1 MEIKN
6 KMSKRRIKGKIVST
20 KMDKTV
26 VVAVEMPKKHPLYG
40 KLMRNTQKFKAHN
53 EMNVSEG
60 DYVIIEESKPFSKKV
75 TWVVIEKISAK
86 ETN

>member
-1 MEIKN
+1 MERKDN
-6 KMSKRRIKGKIVST
+6 MSKRRIKGQIVSA

-40 KLMRNTQKFKAHN
+40 KLMRNTRKFKAHN

-60 DYVIIEESKPFSKKV
+60 DYVIIEETKPFSKEV
-75 TWVVIEKISAK
+75 TWIVIEKITSKEAK
-86 ETN
+86 

>member
-1 MEIKN
+1 
-6 KMSKRRIKGKIVST
+6 MSKRRIKRQIVSA

-40 KLMRNTQKFKAHN
+40 KLMRNTRKFKAHN

-60 DYVIIEESKPFSKKV
+60 DYVIIEETKPFSKEV
-75 TWVVIEKISAK
+75 TWIVIEKITSKEAK
-86 ETN
+86 

>member
-1 MEIKN
+1 
-6 KMSKRRIKGKIVST
+6 MSKRRIKGQIVSA

-40 KLMRNTQKFKAHN
+40 KLMRNTRKFKAHN

-60 DYVIIEESKPFSKKV
+60 DYVIIEETKPFSKEV
-75 TWVVIEKISAK
+75 TWIVIEKITSKEAK
-86 ETN
+86 